1 MFRKLIVAAVP
12 AFVLAFAPAAFA
24 QVQSGT
30 RAEAQ
35 AMLEKAIAALKAD
48 QTKAIADFNNASGGF
63 RDRDL
68 YVFCSGGDGKFTAHI
83 NVAMKGTPIAA
94 LIDKD
99 GKKLG
104 EEIVKAA
111 VEGKLTEVEY
121 KFPRPGGTEPVQKVS
136 FVTKVNDQ
144 VCGVGYYK

>member
-1 MFRKLIVAAVP
+1 MLRTFAAALVAA
-12 AFVLAFAPAAFA
+12 LLLTLSSGAFA
-24 QVQSGT
+24 QSSSGSS
-30 RAEAQ
+30 AEAK

-48 QTKAIADFNNASGGF
+48 QKKALADFNSTSGGF

-68 YVFCSGGDGKFTAHI
+68 YVFCSGPDNKFTAHV
-83 NVAMKGTPIAA
+83 NPSLMGTSITA

-111 VEGKLTEVEY
+111 AEGKIATVDY
-121 KFPRPGGTEPVQKVS
+121 KFPRPGQTEPVQKQS
-136 FVTKVNDQ
+136 YVTKVGDQ
-144 VCGVGYYK
+144 VCGVGFYK